1 MKTVEAMKQSK
12 ELTVGTANC
21 ILRNTI
27 LNRPEKADEVTLED
41 VANNFTCK
49 EVKKWRGVGEVTYNE
64 IVRVMGENGLQLKH
78 DLEKKEKEEEK
89 ELIITELIGDNDSRE
104 VRIIK
109 QKLAD
114 IEREMDRLSSEW
126 NVLVELLSVIENE
139 SE

>member
-1 MKTVEAMKQSK
+1 MKTIEEMKKSK

-49 EVKKWRGVGEVTYNE
+49 EVKKWKGVGAVTYNE
-64 IVRVMGENGLQLKH
+64 IVRVMSENGLQLKH
-78 DLEKKEKEEEK
+78 DLEKKEKKEEK
-89 ELIITELIGDNDSRE
+89 ELIITELVGDDDSRE

-114 IEREMDRLSSEW
+114 VEREMNRLSSEW
-126 NVLVELLSVIENE
+126 NVLVELLSIIENE

>member
-1 MKTVEAMKQSK
+1 MKTVEEMKKSK

-21 ILRNTI
+21 ILRKFI
-27 LNRPEKADEVTLED
+27 GRPEKADEVTLED
-41 VANNFTCK
+41 VVNNFTCK
-49 EVKKWRGVGEVTYNE
+49 EVKKWRGVGKVTYDE

-78 DLEKKEKEEEK
+78 DLEKKEEKEEK
-89 ELIITELIGDNDSRE
+89 ELIITELTGDNDSRE